1 MPVILSERF
10 RLDGKVAL
18 VTGAGRG
25 IGRAIALACAAA
37 GADVALVAR
46 TRSDLDSLASEVT
59 AGGRRAAVLPCDVA
73 RTEELETVVA
83 RCVAE
88 LGRLDVLV
96 NNAGGTGPNDP
107 LRTSPAKFLQAL
119 EWNVLPAYTLT
130 RAAVPAMR
138 NGGGGSVIN
147 ITSAAARYAQR
158 SFSSYGT
165 AKAALTQ
172 LTRLLAQDFAPAIRV
187 NAIAPGPVVTEALA
201 KFLTPEVRSAM
212 ETRTPLGRLGTV
224 EDIASAALFLA
235 SPASSWMTGKT
246 LELDGGAEATVWP
259 L

>member
-1 MPVILSERF
+1 VPVVLAERF

-46 TRSDLDSLASEVT
+46 TRSDHDSLASEVA
-59 AGGRRAAVLPCDVA
+59 AGGRRAAVLPCDVS

-119 EWNVLPAYTLT
+119 EWNVMPAYTLT
-130 RAAVPAMR
+130 RAAIPAMR
-138 NGGGGSVIN
+138 DGGSVIN

-201 KFLTPEVRSAM
+201 KFLTPEVRAAM

-224 EDIASAALFLA
+224 EDVACAAVFLA

>member
-1 MPVILSERF
+1 MPVVLAERF

-46 TRSDLDSLASEVT
+46 TRSDLDSLASEVA
-59 AGGRRAAVLPCDVA
+59 AGGRRAAVLPCDVS

-119 EWNVLPAYTLT
+119 EWNVMPAYTLT
-130 RAAVPAMR
+130 RAAIPAMR
-138 NGGGGSVIN
+138 DGGSVIN

-201 KFLTPEVRSAM
+201 KFLTPEVRAAM

-224 EDIASAALFLA
+224 EDVACAAVFLA

>member
-1 MPVILSERF
+1 VPVILSERF

>member
-1 MPVILSERF
+1 MPVVLAERF

-46 TRSDLDSLASEVT
+46 TRSDLDSLASEVAT
-59 AGGRRAAVLPCDVA
+59 GGRRAAVLPCDVS

-119 EWNVLPAYTLT
+119 EWNVMPAYTLT
-130 RAAVPAMR
+130 RAAIPAMR
-138 NGGGGSVIN
+138 DGGSVIN

-201 KFLTPEVRSAM
+201 KFLTPEVRAAM

-224 EDIASAALFLA
+224 EDVACAAVFLA

>member
-1 MPVILSERF
+1 VPVVLAERF

-46 TRSDLDSLASEVT
+46 TRSDLDSLASEVAT
-59 AGGRRAAVLPCDVA
+59 GGRRAAVLPCDVS

-119 EWNVLPAYTLT
+119 EWNVMPAYTLT
-130 RAAVPAMR
+130 RAAIPAMR
-138 NGGGGSVIN
+138 DGGSVIN

-201 KFLTPEVRSAM
+201 KFLTPEVRAAM

-224 EDIASAALFLA
+224 EDVACAAVFLA

>member
-1 MPVILSERF
+1 VPVVLAERF

-46 TRSDLDSLASEVT
+46 TRSDLDSLASEVA
-59 AGGRRAAVLPCDVA
+59 AGGRRAAVLPCDVS

-119 EWNVLPAYTLT
+119 EWNVMPAYTLT
-130 RAAVPAMR
+130 RAAMPAMR
-138 NGGGGSVIN
+138 DGGSVIN

-201 KFLTPEVRSAM
+201 KFLTPEVRAAM

-224 EDIASAALFLA
+224 EDVACAAVFLA

>member
-1 MPVILSERF
+1 M
-10 RLDGKVAL
+10 
-18 VTGAGRG
+18 
-25 IGRAIALACAAA
+25 
-37 GADVALVAR
+37 
-46 TRSDLDSLASEVT
+46 
-59 AGGRRAAVLPCDVA
+59 
-73 RTEELETVVA
+73 
-83 RCVAE
+83 
-88 LGRLDVLV
+88 
-96 NNAGGTGPNDP
+96 
-107 LRTSPAKFLQAL
+107 
-119 EWNVLPAYTLT
+119 PAYTLT
-130 RAAVPAMR
+130 RAAIPAMR
-138 NGGGGSVIN
+138 DGGSVIN

-201 KFLTPEVRSAM
+201 KFLTPEVRAAM

-224 EDIASAALFLA
+224 EDVACAAVFLA